1 MAQTRRVGRTATS
14 VMCTNGRISVVYH
27 STEVVLAT
35 KEKIVLNTGG
45 WTTATTKAR
54 MNQASNQFG
63 LGYKVYQ
70 KDRAWFVTYKGE
82 TRPFEGQELEL
93 IRDEVNCGQATH
105 PRDFQWGTTSGRTV

>member
-1 MAQTRRVGRTATS
+1 M
-14 VMCTNGRISVVYH
+14 VYH

-70 KDRAWFVTYKGE
+70 KDLAWFVIYKGE

-93 IRDEVNCGQATH
+93 IRDEVNCG
-105 PRDFQWGTTSGRTV
+105 

>member
-1 MAQTRRVGRTATS
+1 MSERGQIMAQTRRVGRTATS
-14 VMCTNGRISVVYH
+14 VMCTNGRISAVYH

-93 IRDEVNCGQATH
+93 IRDEVNCG
-105 PRDFQWGTTSGRTV
+105 